1 MGNNKMATSTVL
13 LTNTAEMS
21 YTGVEARGD
30 GFYGYGDGLH
40 TVSFHVNDF
49 TGRIWLQAT
58 LTENPT
64 EADWFNI
71 ALTVSKDYLQ
81 YDASSLTQGIT
92 FTGNFVY
99 VRAYIDRTY
108 LVDQN
113 YVVST
118 HGVINKIVLM
128 I

>member
-1 MGNNKMATSTVL
+1 MATSTVI
-13 LTNTAEMS
+13 LTNQAEMS
-21 YTGVEARGD
+21 YTGDKSRGD
-30 GFYGYGDGLH
+30 GFYGYSDGLH

-58 LTENPT
+58 LLDSPT

-71 ALTVSKDYLQ
+71 ALSTSTEYLQ
-81 YDASSLTQGIT
+81 LDSSSITQGAT

-99 VRAYIDRTY
+99 IRAKVDRTY

-113 YVVST
+113 YDT
-118 HGVINKIVLM
+118 TNHGVVNKIVLM